1 MYSQKMEKIT
11 WGPEICFP
19 IIGKNKTGA
28 ELGNEIRLRRT
39 KSCPCGAGR
48 YPCGTKSALRVDLC
62 NDNQC
67 AQGNEIKECGGILG
81 GEADAAVGDG
91 GAEAGGIGCAVNV
104 DEAGEG
110 VGVVRFEPV
119 QREDAGE
126 DGIFP
131 PAGGGVEPHGNP
143 RPENGVQRGVFAV
156 FGVDDETPQ
165 RGAAAAGLATD
176 PGGTGAAR
184 RGKEDAPCGIPQ
196 LQPLCRDADVN
207 SIH

>member
-1 MYSQKMEKIT
+1 MRKLHVV
-11 WGPEICFP
+11 PEICFP
-19 IIGKNKTGA
+19 IIGKHKTGA

-67 AQGNEIKECGGILG
+67 AQGNEVKERGGIPG

-126 DGIFP
+126 DGILS
-131 PAGGGVEPHGNP
+131 PAGGGVEPHGHT
-143 RPENGVQRGVFAV
+143 RSENGVQRGVFPV
-156 FGVDDETPQ
+156 FGADDEAAQ
-165 RGAAAAGLATD
+165 GGAHSSLVRTFF
-176 PGGTGAAR
+176 
-184 RGKEDAPCGIPQ
+184 
-196 LQPLCRDADVN
+196 
-207 SIH
+207 S